1 MVTPGQTQRAEKQG
15 VSVQSAAHRTDLSG
29 SFEVSCRIAFLPPPF
44 SPSASAP
51 ARLAAEIRGDATAGS
66 AKAAVCTACHGLN
79 GNSAN
84 PELGPVIAGQ
94 NAAYVRDQ
102 VTRIKTGM
110 RVAPLMQPMVKD
122 LTEQDIADV
131 AAFFATQT
139 PAGHEAD
146 PSYWKAGQKLYR
158 SGDAARGIPACTSCH
173 GPLGRGI
180 PGRGLSGA
188 AGAVR
193 RVHGEAARR
202 LRRTARATR
211 RMPPARPQSSPN
223 APIMATIAARLTAE
237 DRRNL
242 ASYIQ
247 GLR

>member
-1 MVTPGQTQRAEKQG
+1 MSHRILATALLVLGF
-15 VSVQSAAHRTDLSG
+15 SAGT
-29 SFEVSCRIAFLPPPF
+29 
-44 SPSASAP
+44 
-51 ARLAAEIRGDATAGS
+51 LAAELRGDATAGS

-79 GNSAN
+79 GNSADAA
-84 PELGPVIAGQ
+84 LGPVIAGQ
-94 NAAYVRDQ
+94 NAAYVREQ
-102 VTRIKTGM
+102 VTRIKNGM

-122 LTEQDIADV
+122 LSEQDIADV
-131 AAFFATQT
+131 AAFFSTQT

-173 GPLGRGI
+173 GPLGRGV
-180 PGRGLSGA
+180 PA
-188 AGAVR
+188 AGYPALQAQYAVYT
-193 RVHGEAARR
+193 VKQLDGYAN
-202 LRRTARATR
+202 ATR
-211 RMPPARPQSSPN
+211 YTKDAAGKPQSGPN